1 MVSPPAGFARIAG
14 AITFPACVL
23 LSGITPPASRQLFA
37 DNYNRPAP
45 AAPGRKPSL
54 KILYA
59 GMPLSGRTF
68 VLRTRAGAF
77 ALSSWQVKNDGSA
90 PLPAGLSVRLYFSDS
105 IGGSARPLIWEQLP
119 STDPAYP
126 VEFLWKSRGTVKPW
140 GDAGSSRFRKP
151 RPRSRTFGERQAG
164 GLRRGRRGG
173 RSILPDPTRELRHS
187 GARNES
193 NAGSPAAASAIARR
207 PGQTQERDLPCRCRR
222 HWWPNSPP
230 RRTRFC

>member
-126 VEFLWKSRGTVKPW
+126 VEFLWKSRGTVNP
-140 GDAGSSRFRKP
+140 
-151 RPRSRTFGERQAG
+151 GE
-164 GLRRGRRGG
+164 
-173 RSILPDPTRELRHS
+173 T
-187 GARNES
+187 
-193 NAGSPAAASAIARR
+193 
-207 PGQTQERDLPCRCRR
+207 RDLPDFENRGPGLVRSVR
-222 HWWPNSPP
+222 GKLVVSVAAGAAAEAFFLIRPVN
-230 RRTRFC
+230 